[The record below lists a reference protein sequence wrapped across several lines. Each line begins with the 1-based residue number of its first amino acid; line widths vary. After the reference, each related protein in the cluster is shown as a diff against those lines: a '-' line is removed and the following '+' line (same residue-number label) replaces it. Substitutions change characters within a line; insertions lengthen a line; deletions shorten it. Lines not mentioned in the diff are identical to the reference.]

1 MKTIADTQAGTV
13 IVTPDYPVNP
23 KHPEATP
30 GREGGWTMAEIS
42 IGLII
47 AAGLAAVVL
56 VAGTALIEGNRTQT
70 AIQEVNNAV
79 IAAQSY
85 RALNGDYQDIEVEEL
100 VDKGFVLPGF
110 TGDGTGENV
119 YGKDLVIASANSHAD
134 ANIDYETDSAEAC
147 AQLLLRIEDQP
158 FITGTAPSCSTAHAL
173 DFTIE

>member
-13 IVTPDYPVNP
+13 IVTPDYPDNP

-30 GREGGWTMAEIS
+30 GREGGWTMAEIGF
-42 IGLII
+42 GLII

-56 VAGTALIEGNRTQT
+56 AGGTAILEGNRTQT

-85 RALNGDYQDIEVEEL
+85 RAVNGDYEDISVEEL

-110 TGDGTGENV
+110 TDDGEGENV
-119 YGKDLVIASANSHAD
+119 YGQDLTIASASSHAD

-147 AQLLLRIEDQP
+147 AQLLLRIENQP